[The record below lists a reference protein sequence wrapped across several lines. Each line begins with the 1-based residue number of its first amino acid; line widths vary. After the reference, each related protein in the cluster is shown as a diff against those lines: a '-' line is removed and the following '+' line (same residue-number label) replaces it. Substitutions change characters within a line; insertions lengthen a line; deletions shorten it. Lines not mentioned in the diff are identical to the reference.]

1 MGFVAHLVI
10 SHQMDIVMPVMD
22 GIEAT
27 RTIRDLER
35 LRREEQA
42 QNGMFGLL
50 SPDVVIVALTASS
63 LPADRDAALS
73 AGCNDF
79 LTKPVSL
86 VSTQPKSRADDSEM
100 TDSRFFVTRSGWRRK
115 SLNGAACKPLSILRR
130 R

>member
-1 MGFVAHLVI
+1 
-10 SHQMDIVMPVMD
+10 MDIVMPVMD

-86 VSTQPKSRADDSEM
+86 VSLSR
-100 TDSRFFVTRSGWRRK
+100 RG
-115 SLNGAACKPLSILRR
+115 LCG
-130 R
+130 